1 MDLSDCDISGIA
13 ISGGELRN
21 ARVNLEQAA
30 QLGVLL
36 AGVVLGGSWRC
47 RAKPTDANPV
57 QREQRFLDGSF
68 VTLGCCFVIEFRAYY
83 DTIPGSDIRPPG
95 SSLQ

>member
-1 MDLSDCDISGIA
+1 M
-13 ISGGELRN
+13 
-21 ARVNLEQAA
+21 NLEQAA

-36 AGVVLGGSWRC
+36 AGVVLAEAALPRE
-47 RAKPTDANPV
+47 TNDANPV
-57 QREQRFLDGSF
+57 QREQKFLDGSF

>member
-13 ISGGELRN
+13 IGGGELRN

-36 AGVVLGGSWRC
+36 AGVVLAEAALPRNQLT
-47 RAKPTDANPV
+47 RI
-57 QREQRFLDGSF
+57 RFSASK
-68 VTLGCCFVIEFRAYY
+68 ISR
-83 DTIPGSDIRPPG
+83 R
-95 SSLQ
+95 

>member
-36 AGVVLGGSWRC
+36 AGVVLAEA
-47 RAKPTDANPV
+47 RAAV
-57 QREQRFLDGSF
+57 QRRESDPREQRFLDGSF

-83 DTIPGSDIRPPG
+83 DTIPGSDIRPHG

>member
-13 ISGGELRN
+13 ISGGEPRN

-36 AGVVLGGSWRC
+36 AGAASGRRC

-57 QREQRFLDGSF
+57 QREQRFRRYCHARLLFCD
-68 VTLGCCFVIEFRAYY
+68 
-83 DTIPGSDIRPPG
+83 
-95 SSLQ
+95 

>member
-36 AGVVLGGSWRC
+36 AGVVLSGSGAAARNQLTRIQFSASKDFSTVALSRSVAVC
-47 RAKPTDANPV
+47 D
-57 QREQRFLDGSF
+57 
-68 VTLGCCFVIEFRAYY
+68 
-83 DTIPGSDIRPPG
+83 
-95 SSLQ
+95 

>member
-36 AGVVLGGSWRC
+36 AGVKSGKGAAARNQLTRIQFS
-47 RAKPTDANPV
+47 ASKD
-57 QREQRFLDGSF
+57 FDGSF

-83 DTIPGSDIRPPG
+83 DTI
-95 SSLQ
+95 LV

>member
-30 QLGVLL
+30 QLGVL
-36 AGVVLGGSWRC
+36 AGVVL
-47 RAKPTDANPV
+47 AEAALP
-57 QREQRFLDGSF
+57 RE
-68 VTLGCCFVIEFRAYY
+68 TN
-83 DTIPGSDIRPPG
+83 
-95 SSLQ
+95 